1 MSKYGMKATGKPFT
15 EEEIKSLRHG
25 DTLYSG
31 EDRYWVVEN
40 DDGLVTIQ
48 DPKFHSRACYTYAEI
63 AHYFTK

>member
-1 MSKYGMKATGKPFT
+1 MSEYGMKATGKPFT

-25 DTLYSG
+25 DMLYSG

-48 DPKFHSRACYTYAEI
+48 DKFHSRACYTHAEI